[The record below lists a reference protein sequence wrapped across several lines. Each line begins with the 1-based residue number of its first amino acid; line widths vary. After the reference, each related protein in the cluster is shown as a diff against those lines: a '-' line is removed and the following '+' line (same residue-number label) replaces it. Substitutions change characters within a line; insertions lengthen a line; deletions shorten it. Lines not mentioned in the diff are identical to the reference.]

1 MATIPH
7 VTYGLGGFNPD
18 KPNSNVTESVT
29 IEVPDPPPTTTE
41 ERLAA
46 LESQVAGTTGKV
58 DRLTST
64 LLKSDTITS
73 TDIAEIGATPADVAA
88 LK

>member
-41 ERLAA
+41 ER